1 MTVEA
6 ATYIDTLSSANPA
19 SGDQRSEGD
28 DHIRLLKAVLQA
40 TFPNIT
46 GPVTASQTE
55 LNQTDGVTLLS
66 TTTAGQMVL
75 QKSTTISGSPSAID
89 FVNGS
94 GGVVLT
100 TAYDEYLIV
109 LSNIRHASST
119 NAKLRMYFS
128 QDAGSTWTAGVVS
141 GISIVAA
148 GATITT
154 ADIAA
159 IGYLPITAEQANATA
174 TAAPGIGAFIRLT
187 RPVGYD
193 SSMDCIVDY
202 RGWNSGGG
210 RGGIV
215 RAFADTGSGD
225 IDGLR
230 IMWDSGN
237 FANTG
242 VVKLYGRKV

>member
-6 ATYIDTLSSANPA
+6 ATYLDTLNPANPA

-28 DHIRLLKAVLQA
+28 DHMRLLKAVLQA

-55 LNQTDGVTLLS
+55 LNQADGATLLS

-75 QKSTTISGSPSAID
+75 MKAVTVSGSPSAID

-100 TAYDEYLIV
+100 TAYDEFLIV

-119 NAKLRMYFS
+119 NAKLRMGFS
-128 QDAGSTWTAGVVS
+128 QDAGSTFTSGLVS
-141 GISIVAA
+141 GVTINASDATLTSASI
-148 GATITT
+148 GS
-154 ADIAA
+154 IA
-159 IGYLPITAEQANATA
+159 YLPVTGELANASA
-174 TAAPGIGAFIRLT
+174 TGAPGIGAFIRLT
-187 RPVGYD
+187 RPTGYD
-193 SSMDCIVDY
+193 SSMDCIVDW
-202 RGWNSGGG
+202 RGYNSGGG
-210 RGGIV
+210 RGGAV
-215 RAFADTGSGD
+215 RAFADTASGD

-230 IMWDSGN
+230 LYWDSGN

-242 VVKLYGRKV
+242 SVKLYGRKV